1 MFQTFKAS
9 FGDDTFSGLLRL
21 KHLGVRIITCGL
33 IEGGLTY
40 LITIAETCRQVWCH
54 IYIFLLS
61 EIDLHSGL
69 CTRAVQRVL
78 THWKFYPH
86 NFPSALQGRRN
97 QQEERVRLI
106 TVLRPKRR
114 K

>member
-40 LITIAETCRQVWCH
+40 LTQH
-54 IYIFLLS
+54 
-61 EIDLHSGL
+61 EIMDLRMFIS
-69 CTRAVQRVL
+69 RV
-78 THWKFYPH
+78 
-86 NFPSALQGRRN
+86 N
-97 QQEERVRLI
+97 I
-106 TVLRPKRR
+106 R